1 MIVRFVKDRL
11 HVVAVFEV
19 KSGAKAAKGLV
30 LKSRPLSEATKEQ
43 RLALQLSHNQLLT
56 AR

>member
-1 MIVRFVKDRL
+1 
-11 HVVAVFEV
+11 VFEV

-43 RLALQLSHNQLLT
+43 RLALQLSHHQLLT